1 MNSFCGASILR
12 FSRGIVN
19 RHDQSVRH
27 ALRDILRRGSENALN
42 LSDFSLVPQRL
53 FDRANIK
60 INLLCDFRESWL
72 FCSFFFFLGQ
82 CCSPNL
88 K

>member
-19 RHDQSVRH
+19 RSDQRVRH

-42 LSDFSLVPQRL
+42 LNDFSLGPQRL

-60 INLLCDFRESWL
+60 IQFSCDFHESWL
-72 FCSFFFFLGQ
+72 YRFVFFSWSVLF
-82 CCSPNL
+82 S
-88 K
+88 

>member
-27 ALRDILRRGSENALN
+27 ALGDILRRGSENALN
-42 LSDFSLVPQRL
+42 LNDFSLVP
-53 FDRANIK
+53 
-60 INLLCDFRESWL
+60 
-72 FCSFFFFLGQ
+72 
-82 CCSPNL
+82 
-88 K
+88 